1 MLTVV
6 FFLIPSFFH
15 SFISYLMDEQVRIDK
30 WLWAV
35 RLFKTRTLATEEC
48 KKGRIT
54 IDGIS
59 VKPSRVPKPGD
70 IIKVRKNPITYSYK
84 VVGITGKRVGAKLAH
99 EFVLD
104 ITPPEELKILEIR
117 QLMSSFDRDRGT
129 GRPTKKDRR
138 DLDRFQDND

>member
-1 MLTVV
+1 
-6 FFLIPSFFH
+6 
-15 SFISYLMDEQVRIDK
+15 MDEPVRIDK

-48 KKGRIT
+48 KKGRVT
-54 IDGIS
+54 IDGIT
-59 VKPSRVPKPGD
+59 VKPSRIPKPGD
-70 IIKVRKNPITYSYK
+70 IVKVRKNPITYSYK
-84 VVGITGKRVGAKLAH
+84 VVAITGKRIGAKLVH

-117 QLMSSFDRDRGT
+117 QQMNSFERDRGT

-138 DLDRFQDND
+138 ELDRLQDWD